1 MATTTPNYGW
11 DVPTST
17 DYVKD
22 GATAIETLGDDI
34 DASLFSITGGK
45 NVGLVLIANN
55 NFTSAASVTLD
66 NVFTSAYSNY
76 KILLTSTGSAAAV
89 HFYRWRTSAPASVTS
104 SNYYI
109 NTFGPTNWTS
119 SALVSSAPA
128 VENRGETAY
137 ASSGNL
143 TTYTADIFSPQL
155 SEPTF
160 VIGTSASVD
169 EARVKNNFFNLSS
182 SFAGIEIYPQSGT
195 ITGSVRIYGY
205 RNS

>member
-1 MATTTPNYGW
+1 MATTTNYNFEIP
-11 DVPTST
+11 DDT
-17 DYVKD
+17 DLVKD
-22 GATAIETLGDDI
+22 GALAMRQLGDDV
-34 DASLFSITGGK
+34 DSTLFGITGGK
-45 NVGLVLIANN
+45 NVGLVLIASNS
-55 NFTSAASVTLD
+55 FTSAASVVLD
-66 NVFTSAYSNY
+66 NVFTSAYNNY

-119 SALVSSAPA
+119 STLVSSAPA

-137 ASSGNL
+137 ASAGNL

-155 SEPTF
+155 SQPTF
-160 VIGTSASVD
+160 VSGTSASVD